1 MTLAFDLYWSFRSP
15 YCYLALPRILEI
27 HSEYDVEVQV
37 RPIYPIAVRDP
48 DFFQHVHPNYRRYHL
63 LDSKRV
69 AEYLGITYRRPV
81 PDPIVQDMQ
90 TNAIAAEQPY
100 IYRLTRLGMAAVLAG
115 RGLSFLE
122 EISPLLWDG
131 SVDDWHEGTHLA
143 DAIKRAGLDSAAL
156 EREITVRATELDR
169 SIQHNHDALVAAG
182 HWGVPTT
189 VFDGEPFFGQ
199 DRIELLLWRMKQRGL
214 KERHRAR
221 K

>member
-27 HSEYDVEVQV
+27 HREYDVEVQV
-37 RPIYPIAVRDP
+37 RPIYPIAVRDR
-48 DFFQHVHPNYRRYHL
+48 DFFKHVHPNYRRYHL

-69 AEYLGITYRRPV
+69 AEYLGIPYRRPV

-90 TNAIAAEQPY
+90 TNAIAAEQPF
-100 IYRLTRLGMAAVLAG
+100 IYRLTRLGMAAALAG
-115 RGLSFLE
+115 RGLRFLE
-122 EISPLLWDG
+122 EVSPLLWDG
-131 SVDDWHEGTHLA
+131 SVDNWHEGTHLA
-143 DAIKRAGLDSAAL
+143 NALRRASLDPDAL
-156 EREITVRATELDR
+156 EREITTGAAKLDR
-169 SIQHNHDALVAAG
+169 SIQDNHDALVAAG

-214 KERHRAR
+214 EQRQRAR
-221 K
+221 T